1 MKVSALLIY
10 MLLPFVIFG
19 QEMNLD
25 SLESLLPERAGEE
38 KVNLLNELCWQY
50 GAIDI
55 KRSEGY
61 GRRALQL
68 AYQIGD
74 SLLIAQVY
82 NDLGTVFFRKSDY
95 DSAIILFKHSLRIR
109 EREGKNNLVAASN
122 SKIGTAYQELAKF
135 DLAIKYQLEAIR
147 FYEETQDSI
156 RMSQGYANLARIFY
170 DNHEYDK
177 SILYNEQALDIF
189 TRYNYTYGMATTL
202 GSLALN
208 YQEKGDAGKAIS
220 LLEKALELFRSIHD
234 NYNIATVLLD
244 LGQLYRE
251 QKDIQ
256 KGISY
261 YLEAIDLSKATN
273 DLHTYAMTSA
283 NLANI
288 YVETGET
295 GKAEK
300 LYLEALDI
308 AIQNQIMIVEHQC
321 YRGLSELFEKTGRFK
336 EALVYKTKQ
345 YSVRDS
351 IYNIE
356 KYEQISELQTKYE
369 TDKKEKEIELLTAN
383 NEISQLLIRRQRGYI
398 LAAVLGFGLLIIIL
412 LLWYNRKRLRQKA
425 AFEVEKNKYRK
436 KLLDA
441 SVEAEEK
448 ERKRIARELHDGV
461 AQQLSGLKMAW
472 QVISKELKGEPGIKM
487 KEITKTLDEAAD
499 EVRNISHQ
507 MMPKVLSTNGLV
519 LALEDMLAKS
529 LKYSTIKYKFE
540 HFAVE
545 GRFDEKIEL
554 SLYRVCQELINNV
567 IKHSGANFVSVQ
579 LFKSNNNLIL
589 MLEDNGKGMSL
600 ENNKEG
606 IGLLNIAS
614 RIDTV
619 DGEINY
625 EPSPAS
631 GTVATVRV
639 PLDIKKGE

>member
-1 MKVSALLIY
+1 MKVSSLLIY
-10 MLLPFVIFG
+10 MLFPILIQA
-19 QEMNLD
+19 QETNLD
-25 SLESLLPERAGEE
+25 SLENLLPEREGEE

-55 KRSEGY
+55 KKSEEF
-61 GRRALQL
+61 GRQALSF
-68 AYQIGD
+68 AYQFGD

-82 NDLGTVFFRKSDY
+82 NDLGTVFFRKSEY
-95 DSAIILFKHSLRIR
+95 DSAIMLYKHSLRIR
-109 EREGKNNLVAASN
+109 QREGKDNLVAASN
-122 SKIGTAYQELAKF
+122 SKIGTAYQELGKF

-147 FYEETQDSI
+147 YYEEAQDSI
-156 RMSQGYANLARIFY
+156 RMSQGYTNLARVFY
-170 DNHEYDK
+170 DNHEYEK
-177 SILYNEQALDIF
+177 SIRYNEQALDIF

-202 GSLALN
+202 GSQALN
-208 YQEKGDAGKAIS
+208 YQKKGNARTAIT
-220 LLEKALELFRSIHD
+220 LLENALELFRSIRD

-251 QKDIQ
+251 QGDIQ

-261 YLEAIDLSKATN
+261 YQEAIALAKETN
-273 DLHTYAMTSA
+273 DLHTFAMTSA

-288 YVETGET
+288 FVETGEFD
-295 GKAEK
+295 KAEK

-308 AIQNQIMIVEHQC
+308 AIQNQLMIVEHQC
-321 YRGLSELFEKTGRFK
+321 YRGLSELYKKTGRYKDALDFK
-336 EALVYKTKQ
+336 SKQ

-356 KYEQISELQTKYE
+356 KYEQLSDLETKYE
-369 TDKKEKEIELLTAN
+369 TEKKEQEIELLTAK
-383 NEISQLLIRRQRGYI
+383 NEINQLLIRRQQAYI
-398 LAAVLGFGLLIIIL
+398 LAAIVGIGLLFIIS
-412 LLWYNRKRLRQKA
+412 LLWYNRKRLQQKA
-425 AFEVEKNKYRK
+425 LLEAEKNKFRK
-436 KLLDA
+436 KLLHA

-472 QVISKELKGEPGIKM
+472 QVISKELKGESEIKL
-487 KEITKTLDEAAD
+487 KEITKTLDDAAD

-519 LALEDMLAKS
+519 LAIEDMLAKS
-529 LKYSTIKYKFE
+529 LKYSPINFKFE
-540 HFAVE
+540 HFAVD

-554 SLYRVCQELINNV
+554 SLYRVCQELVNNV

-589 MLEDNGKGMSL
+589 MLEDNGKGISP
-600 ENNKEG
+600 ENKKDG

-631 GTVATVRV
+631 GTVATVRI
-639 PLDIKKGE
+639 PLVERKGE

>member
-1 MKVSALLIY
+1 MKVSSLLIY
-10 MLLPFVIFG
+10 TLFPILIQAQG
-19 QEMNLD
+19 INLD
-25 SLESLLPERAGEE
+25 SLENLLPDREGEE
-38 KVNLLNELCWQY
+38 KVNILNELCWQY

-55 KRSEGY
+55 KKSEEF
-61 GRRALQL
+61 GRQAMTL
-68 AYQIGD
+68 AYQLGD
-74 SLLIAQVY
+74 SLIIAQVY

-95 DSAIILFKHSLRIR
+95 DSAIILFNHSLRIR
-109 EREGKNNLVAASN
+109 KREGKDNLVAASN
-122 SKIGTAYQELAKF
+122 SKIGTIYQELGKF
-135 DLAIKYQLEAIR
+135 NLAIKYQLEAIR

-156 RMSQGYANLARIFY
+156 RMSQGYTNLARVFY

-177 SILYNEQALDIF
+177 SIRYNEQALDIF

-202 GSLALN
+202 GSQALN
-208 YQEKGDAGKAIS
+208 YQKKGDAKKAIA
-220 LLEKALELFRSIHD
+220 LLENALELFRSIRD

-251 QKDIQ
+251 QNDIQ
-256 KGISY
+256 KGIDY
-261 YLEAIDLSKATN
+261 YLEAIKLAKENS

-288 YVETGET
+288 YAETGEAS
-295 GKAEK
+295 KAEK

-321 YRGLSELFEKTGRFK
+321 YRGLSELYEKTGRYRDALDFK
-336 EALVYKTKQ
+336 SKQ
-345 YSVRDS
+345 YNVRDS

-356 KYEQISELQTKYE
+356 KYEQLSDLQTKYE
-369 TDKKEKEIELLTAN
+369 TEKKEKEIELLTAN
-383 NEISQLLIRRQRGYI
+383 NEISQLLIRRQQAYI
-398 LAAVLGFGLLIIIL
+398 IAAVVGIGLLILIS
-412 LLWYNRKRLRQKA
+412 LLWYNRKRLQQKA
-425 AFEVEKNKYRK
+425 LLEAEKNKYRK

-441 SVEAEEK
+441 SVEAGEK

-472 QVISKELKGEPGIKM
+472 QVISNEIQGEPANKLI
-487 KEITKTLDEAAD
+487 EITKTLDEAAD

-507 MMPKVLSTNGLV
+507 MMPRVLSTNGLV
-519 LALEDMLAKS
+519 LAIEDMLSKS
-529 LKYSTIKYKFE
+529 LKYSNIDYKFE

-554 SLYRVCQELINNV
+554 SLYRVCQELVNNV

-589 MLEDNGKGMSL
+589 MLEDNGRGMSP
-600 ENNKEG
+600 ENKKDG

-631 GTVATVRV
+631 GTVATVRI
-639 PLDIKKGE
+639 PLDVKKAE